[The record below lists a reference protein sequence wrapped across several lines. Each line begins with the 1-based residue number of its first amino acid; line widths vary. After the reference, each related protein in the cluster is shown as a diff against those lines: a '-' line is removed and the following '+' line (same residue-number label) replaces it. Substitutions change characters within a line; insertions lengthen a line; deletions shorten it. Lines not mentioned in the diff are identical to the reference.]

1 MIAKPAIRATFTDH
15 LTKWWYG
22 HAASSA
28 AHTSAMPLP
37 RADATELCCIC
48 ARDTG
53 VAVTMPVDKRVGYV
67 IGVGQLCSKCS

>member
-1 MIAKPAIRATFTDH
+1 MIAKPATRATFTDH
-15 LTKWWYG
+15 LTKWWHG

-37 RADATELCCIC
+37 RAGETELCCIC

-53 VAVTMPVDKRVGYV
+53 VAVTTPVDKRVGYV